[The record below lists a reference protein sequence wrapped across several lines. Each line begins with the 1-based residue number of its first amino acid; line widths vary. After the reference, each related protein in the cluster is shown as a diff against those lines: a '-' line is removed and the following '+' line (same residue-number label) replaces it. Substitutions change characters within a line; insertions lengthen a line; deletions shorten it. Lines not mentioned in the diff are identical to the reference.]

1 MGNIVAFL
9 SISLDGVMQAPGHPD
24 EDRRGGF
31 DRGGWAAP
39 YADEM
44 TMGLAAEGSTTTV
57 GLLFGRHT
65 YERFHAVWA
74 GRRDNPF
81 SEILDN
87 TTKFVASRTRTEP
100 LPWAN
105 SVLLAGEAAETVP
118 PLRARTD
125 GDLVI
130 LGSGEL
136 VRTLVAA
143 DAVDRLVLLIHPI
156 VVGDG
161 RRLFAERGDIR
172 TFALTSARTNT
183 RGVIVAMYERSRS

>member
-1 MGNIVAFL
+1 
-9 SISLDGVMQAPGHPD
+9 
-24 EDRRGGF
+24 
-31 DRGGWAAP
+31 
-39 YADEM
+39 
-44 TMGLAAEGSTTTV
+44 
-57 GLLFGRHT
+57 
-65 YERFHAVWA
+65 
-74 GRRDNPF
+74 
-81 SEILDN
+81 
-87 TTKFVASRTRTEP
+87 VASRTRTEP